1 MWSVGSGKMIG
12 ISSLNT
18 DTPSNKFCQGMYNST
33 KENIICRECYSMSML
48 KTFRKNCRP
57 KFTNN
62 SKFLSSKIHDREY
75 LPPCP
80 STTGRFHSHGELIN
94 SIHLENI
101 LNICLNQPMTTFT
114 LWTKRTNLVKKLMQN
129 RKKPKN
135 LILIYSNP
143 VISKPITKPPL
154 YFDKVFNAVY
164 KEQFIE
170 EQNCTGQKCKDCLKC
185 YNFSNKKKDNII
197 YEAVKRPPKNKPLR
211 TICEACYSHKG
222 INFRKHTMV
231 KPLEK
236 NSRLLKTKLTEIQ
249 IPKILNRFFRFN
261 HHGELLDN

>member
-12 ISSLNT
+12 IPSLNT

-33 KENIICRECYSMSML
+33 KVNIICKECYSMSML

-114 LWTKRTNLVKKLMQN
+114 LWTKRK
-129 RKKPKN
+129 
-135 LILIYSNP
+135 
-143 VISKPITKPPL
+143 
-154 YFDKVFNAVY
+154 
-164 KEQFIE
+164 
-170 EQNCTGQKCKDCLKC
+170 
-185 YNFSNKKKDNII
+185 NII
-197 YEAVKRPPKNKPLR
+197 NRVLKLSLIHISEPTRP
-211 TICEACYSHKG
+211 Y
-222 INFRKHTMV
+222 
-231 KPLEK
+231 
-236 NSRLLKTKLTEIQ
+236 
-249 IPKILNRFFRFN
+249 
-261 HHGELLDN
+261 